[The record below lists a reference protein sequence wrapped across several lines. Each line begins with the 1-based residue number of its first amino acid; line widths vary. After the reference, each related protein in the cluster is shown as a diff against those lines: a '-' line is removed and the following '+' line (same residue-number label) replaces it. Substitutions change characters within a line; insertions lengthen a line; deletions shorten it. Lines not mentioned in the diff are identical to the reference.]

1 MLIEGDLIMR
11 QIQKIADLIA
21 RVVFQKSTIAYE
33 IETTAN
39 LMQIDMLLV
48 ELNCLIAKNDSAKR
62 RTG

>member
-33 IETTAN
+33 IETAAN